1 MKKVTKFVKVQV
13 EAGLA
18 KAAPPLGP
26 ALGQAGVNIS
36 EFVKKFN
43 EDTKDL
49 KGTLS
54 VKIFAYEDRTYDY
67 VIKTPTTT
75 SLIKKSLGL
84 QKGSVKPG
92 LSRVGKITKDQI
104 KSIAL
109 EKMKDLTA
117 HSEEQA
123 IKIIEGSARSMGL
136 EIVA

>member
-1 MKKVTKFVKVQV
+1 MKKVTKFVKAQV

-26 ALGQAGVNIS
+26 ALGQAGVNIA

-43 EDTKDL
+43 EDTKDM

-54 VKIFAYEDRTYDY
+54 VKIYAYEDRSYDY
-67 VIKTPTTT
+67 VIKTPTAT
-75 SLIKKSLGL
+75 SLIKKAIGL

-92 LSRVGKITKDQI
+92 LSKAGKITREQI
-104 KSIAL
+104 KSIAK

-123 IKIIEGSARSMGL
+123 VKIIEGSVRSMGL
-136 EIVA
+136 DIID